1 MHLAMLAAPLQSLP
15 TDIAALQA
23 MVFAERAKVVLG
35 EQRISA
41 LTAQLDSHETE
52 ITRLKLLLAKLRR
65 MQFGRSSEK
74 LSAEIEQLELLL
86 EELETALPTPVEAPV
101 SEPDVIAQ
109 TPARSP
115 RALPDHLPRDERRY
129 MPASACADCGQPLR
143 QIGEDV
149 SEQLEY
155 VPASFKVIRQ
165 VRPKLACPCCE
176 TIVQCEAPSRTLL
189 RGLAG
194 PGLLAQVLI
203 AKYADHQPLYRQSE
217 IYAREGIDLS
227 RSTLADWVGG
237 CSALLGPLVERIAHH
252 ALSADVLHA
261 DDTPIPVLS
270 PGKGKTATAR
280 LWTYVRDGRP
290 AADETPPAVLF
301 RYTPDRKGEHPQRH
315 LKDFKGVLQADGYA
329 GFHHLYQTKSIV
341 EAACWAHV
349 RRKFYDILLATGSPM
364 AKDIVERIAGLYVI
378 EERARGQPPPEREAL
393 RQRHSAPILAELKAT
408 LLRAQAQLSTKSE
421 LAKAIGYTLPRWPA
435 LTRYVDNGCIEIDN
449 NAAERS
455 LRGVALGRKNW
466 LFAGSHA
473 GGTRAAMIYSL
484 IGTAKL
490 NGIEPYAYLRFVLE
504 RIADHPY
511 NQLDQLLP
519 WNVASLMQKASD

>member
-1 MHLAMLAAPLQSLP
+1 
-15 TDIAALQA
+15 
-23 MVFAERAKVVLG
+23 
-35 EQRISA
+35 
-41 LTAQLDSHETE
+41 
-52 ITRLKLLLAKLRR
+52 

-74 LSAEIEQLELLL
+74 LSAQIEQLELLL
-86 EELETALPTPVEAPV
+86 EELEASSPTPVEA
-101 SEPDVIAQ
+101 SESIAQ

-115 RALPDHLPRDERRY
+115 RTWPDHLPREERRY
-129 MPASACADCGQPLR
+129 VPASACADCGQPLR

-149 SEQLEY
+149 SEQLDY

-237 CSALLGPLVERIAHH
+237 CSALLAPLVERIAGHV
-252 ALSADVLHA
+252 LSTEVLHA
-261 DDTPIPVLS
+261 DDTPIPVLA
-270 PGKGKTATAR
+270 PGTGKTATAR

-301 RYTPDRKGEHPQRH
+301 RCTPDRQGEHPQRQ

-329 GFHHLYQTKSIV
+329 GFHHLYQTKDIV

-349 RRKFYDILLATGSPM
+349 RRKFYDTLQATGSPM
-364 AKDIVERIAGLYVI
+364 AKDIVERIAGLYLI
-378 EERARGQPPPEREAL
+378 EERARGKPPPERERL
-393 RQRHSAPILAELKAT
+393 RQGHSAPILAELKAV
-408 LLRAQAQLSTKSE
+408 LLRAQAQLSAKSQ

-435 LTRYVDNGCIEIDN
+435 LTRYLDNGRIEIDN

-473 GGTRAAMIYSL
+473 GGTWAAMLYSL

-511 NQLDQLLP
+511 NQLDDLLP
-519 WNVASLMQKASD
+519 WNVTSLMQKPNDGEGRTLTTVRHASPVQRATAEIGRCRHRALTNSASRLV